1 MTEVLEAGV
10 FQSVELSAKA
20 SMSVYIPY
28 LVIDPETGFVQNS
41 TVVDLSSGSSTTIE
55 MLAPPRIE
63 TVLLLVGEKGR
74 ENWPVR
80 AVNESWM
87 TWLMRG
93 GDAAKEGNGVERIP
107 HSENTTLDSMNHS
120 TDNGGR
126 VSVKTVNS
134 LRVQTVG
141 VEQGGALS
149 SGLLHGRLVYER
161 LHEITDPSLAIE
173 VDGRA
178 E

>member
-1 MTEVLEAGV
+1 MRTRSGVALLLVTVMVSAQLGGCLFVDEESRADASSLDVLPGVLQAGV
-10 FQSVELSAKA
+10 FQPVELSAKGA
-20 SMSVYIPY
+20 MSVYIPY

-55 MLAPPRIE
+55 MLAPPRID
-63 TVLLLVGEKGR
+63 TILLLVGEKGR

-80 AVNESWM
+80 EVNESWM

-120 TDNGGR
+120 TA
-126 VSVKTVNS
+126 VSYTH
-134 LRVQTVG
+134 LT
-141 VEQGGALS
+141 LPTI
-149 SGLLHGRLVYER
+149 LLV
-161 LHEITDPSLAIE
+161 
-173 VDGRA
+173 
-178 E
+178 